1 MKSLFE
7 QMDGT
12 YTQQGDYYLPDLKL
26 PPKEDRPIGVW
37 GQRRLRYLRELPNS
51 LYQPENHRSTPL
63 PPCRRRGTSQRSFP
77 SVSQRLCRLRRL
89 HRATQGGGAYGVG
102 EADERNTE
110 NGYGNRKL

>member
-51 LYQPENHRSTPL
+51 LYQPENHRSAPFSLADIEEQVNALFFRLVKDYAASEDITEQLEAEEPMKWV
-63 PPCRRRGTSQRSFP
+63 RRMNIIR
-77 SVSQRLCRLRRL
+77 V
-89 HRATQGGGAYGVG
+89 
-102 EADERNTE
+102 
-110 NGYGNRKL
+110 